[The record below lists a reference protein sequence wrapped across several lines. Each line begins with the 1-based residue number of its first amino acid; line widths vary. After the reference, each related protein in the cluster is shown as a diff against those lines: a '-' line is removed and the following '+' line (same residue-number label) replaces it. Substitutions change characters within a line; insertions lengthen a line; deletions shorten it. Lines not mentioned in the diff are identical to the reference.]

1 MTTPKTDARTRLLDA
16 GMRLLRERGYD
27 ATRVEDLCSA
37 AGVTKGAF
45 FHHFASKADYGVAA
59 AQHWTATTAP
69 MFAAA
74 AYHAAPTPLARIFA
88 YLDLRRAMIA
98 GAPAQFSCV
107 AGMMAQEVFETQ
119 PAIRDACGA
128 SIAGHAATLEAD
140 FAAAIAEHGLG
151 GVVDAADLALHTQ
164 VVLQG
169 GFVVAKA
176 LDDPAAAVASID
188 QLRRYLMLLFR
199 QGETLQ

>member
-1 MTTPKTDARTRLLDA
+1 MTILKTDARTRLLDA
-16 GMRLLRERGYD
+16 GMQLLRERGYD
-27 ATRVEDLCSA
+27 ATRVEDLCTA

-59 AQHWTATTAP
+59 AQHWTDTTAP

-74 AYHAAPTPLARIFA
+74 DYHAAPTPLARIFA

-151 GVVDAADLALHTQ
+151 DVVHAADLALHTQ

-169 GFVVAKA
+169 GFVIAKA
-176 LDDPAAAVASID
+176 LDDPAAVVASID
-188 QLRRYLMLLFR
+188 HLRRYLMLLFKP
-199 QGETLQ
+199 GETLQ

>member
-1 MTTPKTDARTRLLDA
+1 MSTPKPDARTRLLDA
-16 GMRLLRERGYD
+16 GMQLLRERGYD
-27 ATRVEDLCSA
+27 ATRVEDLCTA

-59 AQHWTATTAP
+59 AQHWTDTTAP

-74 AYHAAPTPLARIFA
+74 DYHAAPTPLARIFA

-119 PAIRDACGA
+119 PAISDACGA

-151 GVVDAADLALHTQ
+151 DVVHAADLALHTQ

-169 GFVVAKA
+169 GFVIAKA
-176 LDDPAAAVASID
+176 LDDPAAVEASID
-188 QLRRYLMLLFR
+188 HLRRYLMLLFKP
-199 QGETLQ
+199 GETLQ

>member
-1 MTTPKTDARTRLLDA
+1 MSTPKPDARTRLLDA
-16 GMRLLRERGYD
+16 GMQLLRERGYD

-59 AQHWTATTAP
+59 AQHWSDTTAP

-74 AYHAAPTPLARIFA
+74 DYHAAPTPLARIFA

-98 GAPAQFSCV
+98 GAPAEFSCV

-119 PAIRDACGA
+119 PAISDACGA

-151 GVVDAADLALHTQ
+151 DVVHAADLALHTQ

-169 GFVVAKA
+169 GFVIAKA
-176 LDDPAAAVASID
+176 LDDPAAVVASID
-188 QLRRYLMLLFR
+188 HLRRYLMLLFKP
-199 QGETLQ
+199 GETLQ

>member
-1 MTTPKTDARTRLLDA
+1 MSTPKPDARTRLLDA
-16 GMRLLRERGYD
+16 GMQLLRERGYD
-27 ATRVEDLCSA
+27 ATRVEDLCTA

-59 AQHWTATTAP
+59 AQHWTDMTTP

-74 AYHAAPTPLARIFA
+74 DYHAAPTPLARIFA

-140 FAAAIAEHGLG
+140 FAAAIAEHGLD
-151 GVVDAADLALHTQ
+151 GVVDAPDLALHTQ
-164 VVLQG
+164 AVLQG
-169 GFVVAKA
+169 GFVIAKA
-176 LDDPAAAVASID
+176 LDDPAAVVASID
-188 QLRRYLMLLFR
+188 HLRRYLMLLFK
-199 QGETLQ
+199 QGEKLQ